1 MTQEM
6 FAAKTLVPQS
16 TIANIENGRQ
26 GATLA
31 VIYQIALALKLDL
44 TDILPSLDEM
54 AHSAPDSASS
64 APVSVAIPEWAK
76 LLGEE
81 QGGSEGGPF

>member
-31 VIYQIALALKLDL
+31 VIYQIAFALNLDL
-44 TDILPSLDEM
+44 TDILPTLGEV
-54 AHSAPDSASS
+54 AYSAPNSASS
-64 APVSVAIPEWAK
+64 APVSVALPEWAEV
-76 LLGEE
+76 LDAGASDPNEP
-81 QGGSEGGPF
+81 PF